1 MRTNLPITTNFYD
14 FPADQTLISVTDLKG
29 RITYCN
35 TNFVTVS
42 GFLGE
47 ELLGQSHNIVRHPD
61 MPEEAF
67 RDMWQTIQEDGLPWS
82 ALVKNR
88 RKNGDY
94 YWVRANATPVRDGDR
109 IVGFLSVR
117 TKPTSKEIETF
128 ERLYATMRAE
138 AEAGK
143 KQHMLRR
150 GEVVR
155 GGWAGAVGRLLNPT
169 LKGQLIAL
177 SVWSGG
183 APVTAD
189 LLGAPWWGIALAGLV
204 SLSTAAYG
212 TLYLAIRPLERVIA
226 TANKMAGGD
235 LTHFVEVDGQ
245 GEIRQLQ
252 LALAQL
258 TVSVRTV
265 VRDVRHEVANLRGG
279 AQEIAAGGQDMSSR
293 TESQASNLEQT
304 AASMEQING
313 TIRQTAHLAS
323 QGAVV
328 ARETAAVAKRSHEAV
343 LTVADTMQEIAQSS
357 RRIGEIIQVIE
368 GVAFQTNILALNAA
382 VEAARA
388 GEQGRGFAVVA
399 TEVRELAQRASSE
412 SKAIRQ
418 LIEASR
424 IQVDAGNLRAAEA
437 RSRMDEAMA
446 SVQKVTT
453 MLDEIHSAT
462 QEQSNGIS
470 QISTAVTQLD
480 SITQQN
486 AAMVEEFAAG
496 SASLQDQVEKVHSTI
511 RVFKLVENDITLAE
525 IDAVALRKQQR
536 QHSNA
541 TDEHLDFDRA
551 IEFHHQWRVK
561 LRNSIARKLKV
572 DVETLRR
579 DDCCDLGR
587 WLHGT
592 VAQRCGS
599 NPVFTRLLKQHRE
612 FHQEAGKLGEL
623 INQKKFREAEAQIG
637 PGHPF
642 HQTAMQLVTDIGALR
657 EVVIRDSIRPSKSA
671 PRGAHS
677 TAAPAAGQTAAA
689 EGDWETF

>member
-1 MRTNLPITTNFYD
+1 MRTNLPITSNSYD

-35 TNFVTVS
+35 GNFVTVS
-42 GFLGE
+42 GFLSE

-67 RDMWQTIQEDGLPWS
+67 RDMWQTIQGDGLPWS

-117 TKPTSKEIETF
+117 TKPTAQEIQTF

-138 AEAGK
+138 AKAGR
-143 KQHMLRR
+143 KQHVLRH
-150 GEVVR
+150 GEVQR
-155 GGWAGAVGRLLNPT
+155 KGWVGALSRLLHPT
-169 LKGQLIAL
+169 LKGQLIGL

-183 APVTAD
+183 APVVAY
-189 LLGAPWWGIALAGLV
+189 LLGASWWGLVLAGLV

-212 TLYLAIRPLERVIA
+212 TLRLAIAPLNAVIA
-226 TANKMAGGD
+226 TANKMAAGD
-235 LTHFVEVDGQ
+235 LTHLVEVNSK
-245 GEIRQLQ
+245 GEIGQLQ

-304 AASMEQING
+304 AASMEEING

-323 QGAVV
+323 EGAAV

-343 LTVADTMQEIAQSS
+343 LTVADTMQEIADSS
-357 RRIGEIIQVIE
+357 RRIGEIVQVIE

-399 TEVRELAQRASSE
+399 TEVRVLAQRASNE
-412 SKAIRQ
+412 AKAIRQ
-418 LIEASR
+418 LIEESR
-424 IQVDAGNLRAAEA
+424 VRVDAGNLRAAEA

-453 MLDEIHSAT
+453 VLEEIHSAT

-470 QISTAVTQLD
+470 QINTAVTQLD

-486 AAMVEEFAAG
+486 AAMAEEFAAG
-496 SASLQDQVEKVHSTI
+496 AASLQDQVEKVHSTI

-525 IDAVALRKQQR
+525 VDAVELRRQQR
-536 QHSNA
+536 QPGADGFGAHF
-541 TDEHLDFDRA
+541 DFDRA
-551 IEFHHQWRVK
+551 IEAHHQWRVT

-572 DVETLRR
+572 DADRLRR
-579 DDCCDLGR
+579 DDCCDLGQ
-587 WLHGT
+587 WLHGS
-592 VAQRCGS
+592 AGPAWGS
-599 NPVFTRLLKQHRE
+599 SPAFTRLLKSHAD
-612 FHQEAGKLGEL
+612 FHQEAGKIGDL
-623 INQKKFREAEAQIG
+623 INKNQLREAEKLVG
-637 PGHPF
+637 PGNPF
-642 HQTAMQLVTDIGALR
+642 HQAGLQVVAGIGALR
-657 EVVIRDSIRPSKSA
+657 EAVKGDAQSSDPLRAVRPSVA
-671 PRGAHS
+671 PFVKKPVA
-677 TAAPAAGQTAAA
+677 T